1 MIVEGIFQEG
11 ERVMTVDAT
20 AYINLL
26 DLLLKLAELSQE
38 ASKKEILA
46 VIYEM
51 PTRRI
56 TE

>member
-1 MIVEGIFQEG
+1 MIV
-11 ERVMTVDAT
+11 DAN

-26 DLLLKLAELSQE
+26 DLLLKLAELPQE

-51 PTRRI
+51 PTRR
-56 TE
+56 T

>member
-11 ERVMTVDAT
+11 ERVMAVDAT

-26 DLLLKLAELSQE
+26 DLLLKLAELPQE

-46 VIYEM
+46 VIYDM

-56 TE
+56 